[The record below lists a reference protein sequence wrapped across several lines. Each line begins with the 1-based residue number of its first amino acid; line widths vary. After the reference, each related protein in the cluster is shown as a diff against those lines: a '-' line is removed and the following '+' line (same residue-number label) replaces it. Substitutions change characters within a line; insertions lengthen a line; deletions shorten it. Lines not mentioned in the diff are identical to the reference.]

1 MLDFIKRKIEKHR
14 TKRTFQEYGYSVK
27 EFFIDTIGTV
37 KYAQWLH
44 PMEGSKEVT
53 SSNIGFYKT
62 LIHSGATIVDIGAH
76 TGDTTVPMALA
87 CGKQGMVIALEP
99 NPYVYKILEANS
111 ALNTEFTNI
120 IPLGF
125 AATQKEGD
133 FVFHYS
139 DASFCNGGFLTQLK
153 NQKHNHSYTLT
164 VKGKN
169 LQDYLFNNFKD
180 RLPRLELLKV
190 DAEGYDKE
198 ILKTLAKIITT
209 YKPTI
214 MAECYK
220 KLTAEE
226 RLELFDVINNYGY
239 ELFYLENFEESAK
252 RVKIERSNMNDR
264 KHFEILA
271 LPTRGE

>member
-1 MLDFIKRKIEKHR
+1 MLNFIKQKIEKHQL
-14 TKRTFQEYGYSVK
+14 KRTFREYGYKVN
-27 EFFIDTIGTV
+27 EFFIDSIGTV

-44 PMEGSKEVT
+44 PMEGPKEIT

-62 LIHSGATIVDIGAH
+62 LIRPGATIVDIGAH

-87 CGKQGMVIALEP
+87 SGKEGLVIALEP
-99 NPYVYKILEANS
+99 NPYVFKILEANS
-111 ALNTEFTNI
+111 ALNTSSTTI
-120 IPLGF
+120 IPLCF
-125 AATQKEGD
+125 AATQTEGD
-133 FVFHYS
+133 FIFNYS

-169 LQDYLFNNFKD
+169 LQDYLLNHFKD

-198 ILKTLAKIITT
+198 ILKTLTKIITMH
-209 YKPTI
+209 KPII

-220 KLTAEE
+220 KLTSQE
-226 RLELFDVINNYGY
+226 RLELFDVISNYGY
-239 ELFYLENFEESAK
+239 ELFYLENFEENAK
-252 RVKIERSNMNDR
+252 RIKIERTDMDKR
-264 KHFEILA
+264 RHFEILA
-271 LPTRGE
+271 FPA